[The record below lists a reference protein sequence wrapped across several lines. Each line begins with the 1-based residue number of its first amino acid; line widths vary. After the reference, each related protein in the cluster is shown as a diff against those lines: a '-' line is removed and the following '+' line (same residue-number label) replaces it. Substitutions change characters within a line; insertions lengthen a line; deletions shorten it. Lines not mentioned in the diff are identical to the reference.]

1 MGLSRIVLPLVLAAR
16 LFALAATLSA
26 QTAPGPALLESK
38 SAGPLATL
46 KICLRLEDESPFL
59 GPATVRV
66 SPEEGNELLGMP
78 AGAPGEFLF
87 SGVTSGKYVAVVGAP
102 GYTVLTLN
110 FKIDDGPRQKSLFIP
125 MKPKQASAPQNTF
138 VSLIPETRAANDAT
152 PSPLSSTTAASSDPP
167 PSSNESSTVSG
178 ANALLPSSLGGAPAG
193 RNFWAPSELESSIPA
208 VDPDV
213 SCPAEVVL
221 RGVGERMAEFVQALE
236 RFTATEKLEHFSV
249 DRNGSR
255 KSPETRSFTYVVSV
269 SRNNLGTFLLDE
281 YRNGKEDAEQFP
293 AHTAS
298 RGSPAMALLFHPALA
313 PDFDFRCEGLG
324 QWNGRSAWQVHF
336 AQRPDRPI
344 RIRSYSVGG
353 RSAGLPLQGRVWI
366 DPGNYQVLRLES
378 ELMRPIPEIALTHEH
393 FTIDYQPVQFRSTGQ
408 QLWLPQM
415 AELYVERKGKRFYRR
430 HVFSDFMLF
439 NVDASQNI
447 QIPHESFS
455 FTNLSDRSISG
466 QLTVERRGS
475 ANNDP
480 ITLWFAV
487 PAHQRIFKL
496 VGPGKDINLP
506 ISAVGDATFIHE
518 GDSGAIKVDT
528 HLSRESAVDVI
539 PQTSIQGHPQSN

>member
-1 MGLSRIVLPLVLAAR
+1 
-16 LFALAATLSA
+16 
-26 QTAPGPALLESK
+26 
-38 SAGPLATL
+38 
-46 KICLRLEDESPFL
+46 
-59 GPATVRV
+59 
-66 SPEEGNELLGMP
+66 
-78 AGAPGEFLF
+78 
-87 SGVTSGKYVAVVGAP
+87 
-102 GYTVLTLN
+102 
-110 FKIDDGPRQKSLFIP
+110 
-125 MKPKQASAPQNTF
+125 
-138 VSLIPETRAANDAT
+138 
-152 PSPLSSTTAASSDPP
+152 
-167 PSSNESSTVSG
+167 
-178 ANALLPSSLGGAPAG
+178 
-193 RNFWAPSELESSIPA
+193 
-208 VDPDV
+208 
-213 SCPAEVVL
+213 
-221 RGVGERMAEFVQALE
+221 MAEFVQTLE

-249 DRNGSR
+249 DSKGAR

-269 SRNNLGTFLLDE
+269 SRNSLGTFLLDE

-313 PDFDFRCEGLG
+313 SDFEFRCEGLG
-324 QWNGRSAWQVHF
+324 QWAGRSAWQVHF

-353 RSAGLPLQGRVWI
+353 RSAGLALEGRVWI

-378 ELMRPIPEIALTHEH
+378 ELMRPIKEIELTHEH
-393 FTIDYQPVQFRSTGQ
+393 FTIAYEPVQFRSTGQ
-408 QLWLPQM
+408 QLWLPQV

-518 GDSGAIKVDT
+518 GDPGAIKVDT